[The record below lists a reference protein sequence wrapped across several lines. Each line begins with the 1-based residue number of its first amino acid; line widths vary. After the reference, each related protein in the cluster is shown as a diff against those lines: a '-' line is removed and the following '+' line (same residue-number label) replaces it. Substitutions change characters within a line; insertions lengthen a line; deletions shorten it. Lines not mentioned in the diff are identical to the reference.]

1 MRIFVLVSL
10 FIAVYASVFAQQF
23 RHIAV
28 KDTISDK
35 AIVLPE
41 SLESD
46 VDSLFSGWYLKK
58 YAIIDANCISG
69 SVNIDYPDSVYI
81 QRLSCMP
88 TVIEM
93 PFNQIVKSYITF
105 YTERRRKLVENMMGL
120 GTYYF
125 PIFEQELEK
134 AGLPLELKYLPIIES
149 ALRPEATSRAGAAGL
164 WQFMIGT
171 AKILGME
178 VNSLVDERR
187 DPVKSSEMAAHY
199 LKELYNIYNDWGLA
213 IAAYNC
219 GPGNVNKA
227 IRRSGGKDYWEIY
240 NFLPRETRGYLP
252 AFIAAN
258 YVMHYYNEHNIC
270 PVRTDMP
277 LTTDTVH
284 INEQIHF
291 QQIADVLDIPIDQ
304 LRSLNPQY
312 RRDIIPGD
320 SKTRALLLPTQ
331 QVYAFIE
338 ARDSIVRHQNGLY
351 AKRTTVEPAGYSASN
366 SKVIYHKIRR
376 GDTLS
381 KIAYRYGVTTQEIK
395 RWNHLRGNTLIAG
408 RSLKIYRNK
417 VVSTPQKEEAVKK
430 KFVVAS
436 SDSIKNNNNT
446 EVLKSSV
453 ETVTQ
458 QKKIETLYHKI
469 RSGETLSV
477 IANRYGVSTSNLKKW
492 NGLNSSRIRA
502 GQKLKIQKTVY
513 VKIPVNEL
521 SKSSEGRE
529 IITNVTE
536 HKVKSGETL
545 AVIASKYGVTV
556 NQLKEWNNLSS
567 SRIQVGQRLKVSGED
582 VAITQNDYK
591 VEENVNGQAKVKFKY
606 HTVTKGESLWTIS
619 KLFPGVTSELIIKAN
634 NLGSS
639 SLKVGQVL
647 KIPVG

>member
-10 FIAVYASVFAQQF
+10 FVAVNASVFAQQF

-58 YAIIDANCISG
+58 YAIIDSNCISG

-270 PVRTDMP
+270 PVLTDMP

-291 QQIADVLDIPIDQ
+291 QQIADVLNIPIDQ

-338 ARDSIVRHQNGLY
+338 ARDSIVQHQNGLY

-366 SKVIYHKIRR
+366 AKVIYHKIRR

-395 RWNHLRGNTLIAG
+395 RWNRLRGNTLIAG
-408 RSLKIYRNK
+408 RNLKIYRNR
-417 VVSTPQKEEAVKK
+417 VVSTPKKEEAVKK
-430 KFVVAS
+430 EFVVAS
-436 SDSIKNNNNT
+436 SDSIKSNNN
-446 EVLKSSV
+446 EALKSSV
-453 ETVTQ
+453 ETITQ
-458 QKKIETLYHKI
+458 QKKIETVYHKI

-513 VKIPVNEL
+513 MKIPVNEL
-521 SKSSEGRE
+521 SKSFEDRE

-536 HKVKSGETL
+536 HR
-545 AVIASKYGVTV
+545 V
-556 NQLKEWNNLSS
+556 NRE
-567 SRIQVGQRLKVSGED
+567 
-582 VAITQNDYK
+582 
-591 VEENVNGQAKVKFKY
+591 
-606 HTVTKGESLWTIS
+606 
-619 KLFPGVTSELIIKAN
+619 KL
-634 NLGSS
+634 
-639 SLKVGQVL
+639 
-647 KIPVG
+647 

>member
-10 FIAVYASVFAQQF
+10 FIAGSISVFAQQF

-291 QQIADVLDIPIDQ
+291 QQIADVLNIPIDQ

-338 ARDSIVRHQNGLY
+338 ARDSIVQHQNGLY

-381 KIAYRYGVTTQEIK
+381 KIASRYGVTTQEIK
-395 RWNHLRGNTLIAG
+395 RWNRLRGNTLIAG
-408 RSLKIYRNK
+408 RSLKIYRNG
-417 VVSTPQKEEAVKK
+417 VVPKPKKEEAIKK
-430 KFVVAS
+430 ECVVAS
-436 SDSIKNNNNT
+436 LDSVKNSNNT
-446 EVLKSSV
+446 EAVKSSV
-453 ETVTQ
+453 KAVTQ
-458 QKKIETLYHKI
+458 QKTIETVYHKI
-469 RSGETLSV
+469 RSGETLST

-513 VKIPVNEL
+513 TKIPVNEL
-521 SKSSEGRE
+521 SKSSESE
-529 IITNVTE
+529 DAIVNVTV

-556 NQLKEWNNLSS
+556 NQLKEWNNLNS
-567 SRIQVGQRLKVSGED
+567 SRIQIGQQLKVSRKD
-582 VAITQNDYK
+582 VAITQNDFK
-591 VEENVNGQAKVKFKY
+591 AEGNVNEKVKFKY

-619 KLFPGVTSELIIKAN
+619 RLFPGVTSELIIKAN
-634 NLGSS
+634 NLNSS

>member
-1 MRIFVLVSL
+1 
-10 FIAVYASVFAQQF
+10 
-23 RHIAV
+23 
-28 KDTISDK
+28 
-35 AIVLPE
+35 
-41 SLESD
+41 
-46 VDSLFSGWYLKK
+46 
-58 YAIIDANCISG
+58 
-69 SVNIDYPDSVYI
+69 
-81 QRLSCMP
+81 
-88 TVIEM
+88 
-93 PFNQIVKSYITF
+93 
-105 YTERRRKLVENMMGL
+105 
-120 GTYYF
+120 
-125 PIFEQELEK
+125 
-134 AGLPLELKYLPIIES
+134 
-149 ALRPEATSRAGAAGL
+149 
-164 WQFMIGT
+164 
-171 AKILGME
+171 
-178 VNSLVDERR
+178 
-187 DPVKSSEMAAHY
+187 
-199 LKELYNIYNDWGLA
+199 
-213 IAAYNC
+213 
-219 GPGNVNKA
+219 
-227 IRRSGGKDYWEIY
+227 
-240 NFLPRETRGYLP
+240 
-252 AFIAAN
+252 
-258 YVMHYYNEHNIC
+258 MHYYNEHNIC

-338 ARDSIVRHQNGLY
+338 LEIRLYDIRDLY

-536 HKVKSGETL
+536 HKVKSE
-545 AVIASKYGVTV
+545 
-556 NQLKEWNNLSS
+556 
-567 SRIQVGQRLKVSGED
+567 
-582 VAITQNDYK
+582 
-591 VEENVNGQAKVKFKY
+591 
-606 HTVTKGESLWTIS
+606 
-619 KLFPGVTSELIIKAN
+619 KL
-634 NLGSS
+634 
-639 SLKVGQVL
+639 
-647 KIPVG
+647 

>member
-10 FIAVYASVFAQQF
+10 FIAVNASVFAQQF

-46 VDSLFSGWYLKK
+46 VDSLFSGR
-58 YAIIDANCISG
+58 
-69 SVNIDYPDSVYI
+69 YI

-513 VKIPVNEL
+513 VKI
-521 SKSSEGRE
+521 
-529 IITNVTE
+529 ITNVTE

>member
-10 FIAVYASVFAQQF
+10 FIAGSISVFAQQF

-291 QQIADVLDIPIDQ
+291 QQIADVLNIPIDQ

-338 ARDSIVRHQNGLY
+338 ARDSIVQHQNGLY

-381 KIAYRYGVTTQEIK
+381 KIASRYGVTTQEIK
-395 RWNHLRGNTLIAG
+395 RWNRLRGNTLIAG
-408 RSLKIYRNK
+408 RSLKIYRNG
-417 VVSTPQKEEAVKK
+417 VVPKPKKEEAIKK
-430 KFVVAS
+430 ECVVAS
-436 SDSIKNNNNT
+436 LDSVKNSNNT
-446 EVLKSSV
+446 EAVKSSV
-453 ETVTQ
+453 KAVTQ
-458 QKKIETLYHKI
+458 QKTIETVYHKI
-469 RSGETLSV
+469 RSGETLST

-492 NGLNSSRIRA
+492 NGLSSSRIRA

-513 VKIPVNEL
+513 TKIPVNEL
-521 SKSSEGRE
+521 SKSSESE
-529 IITNVTE
+529 DAIVNVTV

-556 NQLKEWNNLSS
+556 NQLKEWNNLNS
-567 SRIQVGQRLKVSGED
+567 SRIQIGQQLKVSRKD
-582 VAITQNDYK
+582 VAITQNDFK
-591 VEENVNGQAKVKFKY
+591 AEGNVNEKVKFKY

-619 KLFPGVTSELIIKAN
+619 RLFPGVTSELIIKAN
-634 NLGSS
+634 NLNSS

>member
-10 FIAVYASVFAQQF
+10 FIAGSISVFAQQF

-291 QQIADVLDIPIDQ
+291 QQIADVLNIPIDQ

-338 ARDSIVRHQNGLY
+338 ARDSIVQHQNGLY

-381 KIAYRYGVTTQEIK
+381 KIASRYGVTTQEIK
-395 RWNHLRGNTLIAG
+395 RWNRLRGNTLIAG
-408 RSLKIYRNK
+408 RSLKIYRNG
-417 VVSTPQKEEAVKK
+417 VVPKPKKEEAIKK
-430 KFVVAS
+430 ECVVAS
-436 SDSIKNNNNT
+436 LDSVKNSNNT
-446 EVLKSSV
+446 EAVKSSV
-453 ETVTQ
+453 KAVTQ
-458 QKKIETLYHKI
+458 QKTIETVYHKI
-469 RSGETLSV
+469 RSGETLST

-492 NGLNSSRIRA
+492 NGLSSSRIRA

-513 VKIPVNEL
+513 TKIPVNEL
-521 SKSSEGRE
+521 SKSSESE
-529 IITNVTE
+529 DAIVNVTV

-556 NQLKEWNNLSS
+556 NQLKEWNNLNS
-567 SRIQVGQRLKVSGED
+567 SRIQIGQQLKVSRKD
-582 VAITQNDYK
+582 VAITQNDFK
-591 VEENVNGQAKVKFKY
+591 AEGNVNEKVKFKY
-606 HTVTKGESLWTIS
+606 HTVTKGESIWTIS
-619 KLFPGVTSELIIKAN
+619 RLFPGVTSELIIKAN
-634 NLGSS
+634 NLNSS

>member
-10 FIAVYASVFAQQF
+10 FIAVNASVFAQQF

-521 SKSSEGRE
+521 SKSSEDGE